1 MATFGWDMTLVVL
14 ALDAVDVRHAEDFGA
29 KEILLDSHVEMR
41 SVAHRLDHPHTGEA
55 WPSIATGLH
64 PTEHG
69 ISGHGEWDNPIL
81 TALSR
86 LAHKLNVSGNVRDR
100 IGDAIKA
107 KTDQEWHLQTVDDPT
122 FLDSEYRAVH
132 NWPGVY
138 RNESLHYIWGLFGGA
153 TKQEMSE
160 ETLVREAYTE
170 AASKF
175 GWLRE
180 AMAYDVEVAATHVHV
195 VDVLGHLF
203 AEDEERYRA
212 VYEDVDEWVGE
223 IRSGLGEDDELLI
236 LSDHGME
243 AAWIEEDDEPGKHS
257 WRAIA
262 STTVDE
268 PPEHAL
274 DVKDWVEEHIEAIER
289 QGTRADLPE
298 EQLREL
304 GYIE

>member
-1 MATFGWDMTLVVL
+1 MTLVVL
-14 ALDAVDVRHAEDFGA
+14 ALDATDVRHAEDFGA
-29 KEILLDSHVEMR
+29 DNILLDSHVEMQ

-69 ISGHGEWDNPIL
+69 ITGHGEWDSTVL

-86 LAHKLNVSGNVRDR
+86 IAHRFNVSGTIRDK
-100 IGDAIKA
+100 IGDAIKEN
-107 KTDQEWHLQTVDDPT
+107 TEHDWELQTVDEPT
-122 FLDSEYRAVH
+122 FLDGEHRAVH

-153 TKQEMSE
+153 SKDEMSE
-160 ETLVREAYTE
+160 ETLIREAYTE

-175 GWLRE
+175 GWVKE
-180 AMAYDVEVAATHVHV
+180 ALNHDVELAATHVHV
-195 VDVLGHLF
+195 LDILGHLY
-203 AEDEERYRA
+203 ADDEERYRE
-212 VYEDVDEWVGE
+212 VYADVDEWVGE
-223 IRSGLGEDDELLI
+223 VRDALGPEDELLI

-243 AAWIEEDDEPGKHS
+243 AAWLDDDDPGSHS

-268 PPEHAL
+268 PPTHAL
-274 DVKDWVEEHIEAIER
+274 DVKEWVENHIEAVDAER
-289 QGTRADLPE
+289 TRADLPE
-298 EQLREL
+298 DQLREL

>member
-1 MATFGWDMTLVVL
+1 MVLVVL
-14 ALDAVDVRHAEDFGA
+14 ALDAADIRHAEDFGC
-29 KEILLDSHVEMR
+29 ENILLDEHTEMR

-69 ISGHGEWDNPIL
+69 ITGHGEWDSPIL

-86 LAHKLNVSGNVRDR
+86 TAHKFDVSGDIRSK
-100 IGDAIKA
+100 IGDAIKEN
-107 KTDQEWHLQTVDDPT
+107 TDQGWELKTVDDPT
-122 FLDSEYRAVH
+122 FLDGEYRAVH

-138 RNESLHYIWGLFGGA
+138 RNEALHYIWGLFQKVKDG
-153 TKQEMSE
+153 EMSE
-160 ETLVREAYTE
+160 ETFVREAYTE

-175 GWLRE
+175 GWVRE
-180 AMAYDVEVAATHVHV
+180 AIEHDVEVAATHIHV
-195 VDVLGHLF
+195 LDVLGHLHYD
-203 AEDEERYRA
+203 DEERYRE
-212 VYEDVDEWVGE
+212 VYENVDERVGE
-223 IRSGLGEDDELLI
+223 LRAALGEDDELLI

-243 AAWIEEDDEPGKHS
+243 ATWLDDEDPGTHS

-262 STTVDE
+262 STTVDS

-274 DVKDWVEEHIEAIER
+274 DVREWVEEHVETVDAAGTEADI
-289 QGTRADLPE
+289 PE
-298 EQLREL
+298 EHLKEL

>member
-1 MATFGWDMTLVVL
+1 MVLVVL
-14 ALDAVDVRHAEDFGA
+14 ALDAADIRHAEDFGC
-29 KEILLDSHVEMR
+29 ENILLDEHTEMQ

-69 ISGHGEWDNPIL
+69 ITGHGEWDSPIL

-86 LAHKLNVSGNVRDR
+86 TAHKLDVSGDIRSR
-100 IGDAIKA
+100 IGDAIKDNTGQGWEL
-107 KTDQEWHLQTVDDPT
+107 KTVDDPA
-122 FLDSEYRAVH
+122 FLDGEYRAVH

-138 RNESLHYIWGLFGGA
+138 RNEALHYIWGLFQKVKDG
-153 TKQEMSE
+153 EMSE
-160 ETLVREAYTE
+160 ETFVRESYTE

-175 GWLRE
+175 GWVHE
-180 AMAYDVEVAATHVHV
+180 AIEHDVEVAATHIHV
-195 VDVLGHLF
+195 IDVLGHLHYD
-203 AEDEERYRA
+203 DEERYRE
-212 VYEDVDEWVGE
+212 VYENVDARVGE
-223 IRSGLGEDDELLI
+223 LREALGEDDELLV

-243 AAWIEEDDEPGKHS
+243 ATWLDDDNPGTHS

-262 STTVDE
+262 STTVDS

-274 DVKDWVEEHIEAIER
+274 DVREWVEDHVGTVDAAGTEADI
-289 QGTRADLPE
+289 PE
-298 EQLREL
+298 EHLKEL

>member
-1 MATFGWDMTLVVL
+1 MVLVVL
-14 ALDAVDVRHAEDFGA
+14 ALDAADIRHAEDFGC
-29 KEILLDSHVEMR
+29 ENILLDEHTEMR

-69 ISGHGEWDNPIL
+69 ITGHGEWDNPIL

-86 LAHKLNVSGNVRDR
+86 TAHKLDVSGDVRSK
-100 IGDAIKA
+100 IGDAIKEN
-107 KTDQEWHLQTVDDPT
+107 TDQGWELKTVEDPT
-122 FLDSEYRAVH
+122 FLDGEYRAVH

-138 RNESLHYIWGLFGGA
+138 RNEALHYIWGLFQ
-153 TKQEMSE
+153 KVKDDEMSE
-160 ETLVREAYTE
+160 ETFVREAYTA

-175 GWLRE
+175 GWVHE
-180 AMAYDVEVAATHVHV
+180 AIEHDVEVAATHIHV
-195 VDVLGHLF
+195 LDVLGHLHYD
-203 AEDEERYRA
+203 DEERYRE
-212 VYEDVDEWVGE
+212 VYENVDERVGE
-223 IRSGLGEDDELLI
+223 LRAALGEDDELLI

-243 AAWIEEDDEPGKHS
+243 ATWLDDEDPGTHS

-262 STTVDE
+262 STTVDS

-274 DVKDWVEEHIEAIER
+274 DVREWVEDHVETVDAVGTEADI
-289 QGTRADLPE
+289 PE
-298 EQLREL
+298 EHLKEL

>member
-1 MATFGWDMTLVVL
+1 MTLVVL
-14 ALDAVDVRHAEDFGA
+14 ALDAADTRHTEDFGC
-29 KEILLDSHVEMR
+29 ENLLLDDHVEMR

-69 ISGHGEWDNPIL
+69 ITGHGEWDSPVL

-86 LAHKLNVSGNVRDR
+86 TAHRLDISGDIRSK
-100 IGDAIKA
+100 IGDTIKEN
-107 KTDQEWHLQTVDDPT
+107 TDQGWHLKTVDDPT
-122 FLDSEYRAVH
+122 FLDGEYRAVH

-138 RNESLHYIWGLFGGA
+138 RNEALHYIWGLFQRVKDG
-153 TKQEMSE
+153 EMSE
-160 ETLVREAYTE
+160 ETFVRESYTE

-175 GWLRE
+175 AWAEE
-180 AMAYDVEVAATHVHV
+180 AIEHDVELAATHIHV
-195 VDVLGHLF
+195 LDVLGHLHYD
-203 AEDEERYRA
+203 DEERYRA
-212 VYEDVDEWVGE
+212 VYENVDERVGDLRE
-223 IRSGLGEDDELLI
+223 ALGEEDELLI

-243 AAWIEEDDEPGKHS
+243 VTWLDDDDPGTHS

-262 STTVDE
+262 STTLDS

-274 DVKDWVEEHIEAIER
+274 DVREWVEQRIEAVDVE
-289 QGTRADLPE
+289 GTEADIPE
-298 EQLREL
+298 EHLKEL

>member
-1 MATFGWDMTLVVL
+1 MTLVVL
-14 ALDAVDVRHAEDFGA
+14 ALDAADVRHAEDFGA
-29 KEILLDSHVEMR
+29 DNILLDSHVEMQ

-69 ISGHGEWDNPIL
+69 ITGHGEWDSTVL

-86 LAHKLNVSGNVRDR
+86 LAHRFNVSGTVRDK
-100 IGDAIKA
+100 IGDAIKEN
-107 KTDQEWHLQTVDDPT
+107 TEHDWELQIVDEPT
-122 FLDSEYRAVH
+122 FLDGEYRAVH

-153 TKQEMSE
+153 SKDEMSE
-160 ETLVREAYTE
+160 ETMVREAYTE

-175 GWLRE
+175 GWLHE
-180 AMAYDVEVAATHVHV
+180 ALNHDVELAATHVHV
-195 VDVLGHLF
+195 VDILGHLY
-203 AEDEERYRA
+203 ADDEARYRE
-212 VYEDVDEWVGE
+212 VYEDVNEWVGE
-223 IRSGLGEDDELLI
+223 VRDALGPEDELLI

-243 AAWIEEDDEPGKHS
+243 ATWLDDDDPGSHS

-268 PPEHAL
+268 PPTHAL
-274 DVKDWVEEHIEAIER
+274 DVKEWVEEHIEAVDAER
-289 QGTRADLPE
+289 TRADLPE

>member
-1 MATFGWDMTLVVL
+1 MTLVVL
-14 ALDAVDVRHAEDFGA
+14 ALDAVDVRHAEDFGC
-29 KEILLDSHVEMR
+29 ENLLLDEHVEMR

-69 ISGHGEWDNPIL
+69 MTGHGEWDSPIL

-86 LAHKLNVSGNVRDR
+86 IAHTVGISGEIRDR
-100 IGDAIKA
+100 IGDAIKEN
-107 KTDQEWHLQTVDDPT
+107 TDQGWQLRIVDEPT
-122 FLDSEYRAVH
+122 FLDGEHRAVH

-153 TKQEMSE
+153 HEEEMGQS
-160 ETLVREAYTE
+160 TLVREAWTE

-175 GWLRE
+175 GWTSE
-180 AMAYDVEVAATHVHV
+180 ALDHDPELAATHVHV
-195 VDVLGHLF
+195 IDVLGHLY
-203 AEDEERYRA
+203 ATGDREAYREA
-212 VYEDVDEWVGE
+212 YRKIDRWVGE
-223 IRSGLGEDDELLI
+223 LRAELDEDDGLLI

-243 AAWIEEDDEPGKHS
+243 ASWIDGDDDPGSHS

-262 STTVDE
+262 STTLSD

-274 DVKDWVEEHIEAIER
+274 DVRKWVEERIEAVE
-289 QGTRADLPE
+289 GDAEAADLPE
-298 EQLREL
+298 DQLRKL
-304 GYIE
+304 GYID

>member
-1 MATFGWDMTLVVL
+1 MALVVL
-14 ALDAVDVRHAEDFGA
+14 ALDAADIRHAEDFDC
-29 KEILLDSHVEMR
+29 ENILLDEHTKMQ

-69 ISGHGEWDNPIL
+69 ITGHGEWDSTLL
-81 TALSR
+81 TVLSR
-86 LAHKLNVSGNVRDR
+86 VAHALNLSRNIRSAVGDR
-100 IGDAIKA
+100 IKE
-107 KTDQEWHLQTVDDPT
+107 KTEHDWQLQTVDAPT
-122 FLDSEYRAVH
+122 FLDGEFRAVH

-138 RNESLHYIWGLFGGA
+138 RNEAIHYVWDLFH
-153 TKQEMSE
+153 KLQEGDLSE
-160 ETLVREAYTE
+160 QTFTREAYTE

-175 GWLRE
+175 GWAVE
-180 AMAYDVEVAATHVHV
+180 ALDHEVELVATHVHIL
-195 VDVLGHLF
+195 DVFGHMY
-203 AEDEERYRA
+203 ADDEARYREIYA
-212 VYEDVDEWVGE
+212 DVDEWIG
-223 IRSGLGEDDELLI
+223 GLRDSMSEEDELLI

-243 AAWIEEDDEPGKHS
+243 AEWLDDEEPGSHS

-262 STTVDE
+262 SSTGDS

-274 DVKDWVEEHIEAIER
+274 DVKEWVESRIETVER
-289 QGTRADLPE
+289 KESDLEIPE

>member
-1 MATFGWDMTLVVL
+1 MVLVVL
-14 ALDAVDVRHAEDFGA
+14 ALDAVDIRHAEDFGC
-29 KEILLDSHVEMR
+29 ENILLDEHTEMR

-69 ISGHGEWDNPIL
+69 ITGHGEWDNSIL

-86 LAHKLNVSGNVRDR
+86 TAHKFDVSGDIRSR
-100 IGDAIKA
+100 IGDAIKENTEQGWEL
-107 KTDQEWHLQTVDDPT
+107 KTVDDPT
-122 FLDSEYRAVH
+122 FLDGEYRAVH

-138 RNESLHYIWGLFGGA
+138 RNEALHYIWGLFQKVKDG
-153 TKQEMSE
+153 EMSE
-160 ETLVREAYTE
+160 ETFVRESYTE

-175 GWLRE
+175 GWVHE
-180 AMAYDVEVAATHVHV
+180 VIEHDVEVAATHIHV
-195 VDVLGHLF
+195 IDVLGHLHYD
-203 AEDEERYRA
+203 DEERYRE
-212 VYEDVDEWVGE
+212 VYENIDARVGE
-223 IRSGLGEDDELLI
+223 LREALGEDDELLI

-243 AAWIEEDDEPGKHS
+243 TTWLDDENPGTHS

-262 STTVDE
+262 STTVDS

-274 DVKDWVEEHIEAIER
+274 DVREWVEDHVEAVDAA
-289 QGTRADLPE
+289 GTEADIPE
-298 EQLREL
+298 EHLKEL